1 MLTTVAQGDM
11 KLAGVATCGKI
22 WGDLIAVGPVALWVE
37 PLVGVGAQLIA
48 EVLMI
53 TPPREGV
60 IKCIG

>member
-11 KLAGVATCGKI
+11 KLPDVATCGKI
-22 WGDLIAVGPVALWVE
+22 WGGLIVVGPGAHWVE
-37 PLVGVGAQLIA
+37 ILVGVGAKLIA

-60 IKCIG
+60 TKYTE

>member
-1 MLTTVAQGDM
+1 MLTTVAQGDT
-11 KLAGVATCGKI
+11 KLVGVATCGKI
-22 WGDLIAVGPVALWVE
+22 WGDLIAVGPVARWVE
-37 PLVGVGAQLIA
+37 TLVGVGAQLIA